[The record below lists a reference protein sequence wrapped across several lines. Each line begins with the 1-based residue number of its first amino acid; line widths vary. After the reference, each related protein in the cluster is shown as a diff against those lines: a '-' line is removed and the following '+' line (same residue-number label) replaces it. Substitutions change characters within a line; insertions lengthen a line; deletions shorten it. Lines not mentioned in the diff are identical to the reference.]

1 MYSLSTVLSLASILI
16 AGYVLLQIAYNRLF
30 SPLRNIPGPFL
41 ASITGYWL
49 VFVDLA
55 GFRTTVIHKL
65 HLRYGPTVR
74 IGPQEVSFASAEAIN
89 TIYGQQTVFMK
100 APIYESMSLQPLGI
114 FSIRDK
120 EAHSQRR
127 SLLSHA
133 FSSSNL
139 QNTEPVIRERVD
151 YLMQV
156 LRQSKGSSVDA
167 LERFRAFSLDVVG
180 QLFLGASFGALEAKQ
195 PPQFLH
201 DMDKVFLISGMQWTF
216 PWMFA
221 VMSKLPVPALQDFL
235 ASKQR
240 VTDYGKHAYEDYL
253 RINKSAPNRKD
264 LLSKILFNSSGEAPL
279 TDRETY
285 TEVGNLV
292 FAGTDTTSTTLTYLC
307 WELTR
312 NPELQTR
319 LRQDL
324 QECQER
330 SSPQGKVSREV
341 LDSPLLEAVI
351 NESLRLHPA
360 APASLQRITPPTGAT
375 VSGVRLPASTIVSM
389 QCYTTNRDAAAFPD
403 PDTFSPDRWLKS
415 GGGTAAMKELFMPFS
430 KGTRACLGKNLAF
443 MELKLVVASL
453 FLQFGLKAPPQTTDD
468 SMAMRDHF
476 LVLPKGGKCDLLFE
490 SLNGSVDRG
499 HANAELL

>member
-1 MYSLSTVLSLASILI
+1 MYSLSTIFLLGLISIV
-16 AGYVLLQIAYNRLF
+16 AYFLLQIIYNRFF

-55 GFRTTVIHKL
+55 GFRTTVIHQL
-65 HLRYGPTVR
+65 HRRYGSVVR
-74 IGPQEVSFASAEAIN
+74 IGPQEVSFSSADAIN
-89 TIYGQQTVFMK
+89 SIYGQQSVFMK
-100 APIYESMSLQPLGI
+100 APVYESMSLQPLGI
-114 FSIRDK
+114 FSLREK
-120 EAHSQRR
+120 KAHSQRR

-133 FSSSNL
+133 FSSANL

-156 LRQSKGSSVDA
+156 LRESKGSSVDA

-201 DMDKVFLISGMQWTF
+201 DMDKMFLISGMQWTF

-240 VTDYGKHAYEDYL
+240 VTDYGKQAYEDYL
-253 RINKSAPNRKD
+253 RVNKSAPNRKD
-264 LLSKILFNSSGEAPL
+264 LLSKIVFNSSGEAPL

-285 TEVGNLV
+285 TEIGNLV

-312 NPELQTR
+312 DPDLQSRIRQELQEH
-319 LRQDL
+319 QK
-324 QECQER
+324 R
-330 SSPQGKVSREV
+330 SSSVSTVNKDV
-341 LDSPLLEAVI
+341 LDSTLLEAVI
-351 NESLRLHPA
+351 NESLRMHPA
-360 APASLQRITPPTGAT
+360 APASLQRITPPTAST
-375 VSGVRLPASTIVSM
+375 VSGVQLPAGTIVSM
-389 QCYTTNRDAAAFPD
+389 QCYTTNRDADAFPD
-403 PDTFSPDRWLKS
+403 PDSFSPDRWLKTA
-415 GGGTAAMKELFMPFS
+415 GGTAAMKELFMPFS
-430 KGTRACLGKNLAF
+430 KGTRA
-443 MELKLVVASL
+443 
-453 FLQFGLKAPPQTTDD
+453 
-468 SMAMRDHF
+468 
-476 LVLPKGGKCDLLFE
+476 
-490 SLNGSVDRG
+490 
-499 HANAELL
+499 